1 MLFSSVHL
9 YIIPVRKHL
18 PRAEVTLIY
27 LYIYEAEQN
36 TGHMV
41 SAKEMLLIELKFS
54 WGSVLWV
61 AETATER
68 FCETQWEGHEH

>member
-54 WGSVLWV
+54 
-61 AETATER
+61 
-68 FCETQWEGHEH
+68 